1 MILFFGTFSQNTM
14 FINEKDQNLILDER
28 RYLNSYTFF
37 ITLMRT
43 RDLLLSILCP
53 SREQF
58 YEPFEY

>member
-1 MILFFGTFSQNTM
+1 MILFFGTFLQNTM

-53 SREQF
+53 S
-58 YEPFEY
+58 